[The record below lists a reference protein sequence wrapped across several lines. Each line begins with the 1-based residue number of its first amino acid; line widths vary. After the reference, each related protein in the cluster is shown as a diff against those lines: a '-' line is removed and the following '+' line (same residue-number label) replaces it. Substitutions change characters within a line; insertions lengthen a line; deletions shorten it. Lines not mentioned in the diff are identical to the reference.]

1 MMLNINE
8 KKVYQYIVAYI
19 DDNLYPP
26 TLEEICKATGLTS
39 KSTVSY
45 ILKSL
50 KDKGYIII
58 KSNSPRAIGLV
69 GYKLIRS
76 DKINI

>member
-1 MMLNINE
+1 MLNLNE
-8 KKVYQYIVAYI
+8 KKVYRYIVDYI

-26 TLEEICKATGLTS
+26 TLEEICAATGLKS

-45 ILKSL
+45 ILKRL

-58 KSNSPRAIGLV
+58 KSNSPRAIALV

-76 DKINI
+76 DSI